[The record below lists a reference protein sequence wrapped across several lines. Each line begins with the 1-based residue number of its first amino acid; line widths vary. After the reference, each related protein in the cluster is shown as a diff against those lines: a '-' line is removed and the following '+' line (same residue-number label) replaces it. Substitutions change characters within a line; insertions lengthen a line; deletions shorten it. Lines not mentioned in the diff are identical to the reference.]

1 MNQTYTFVLGNKR
14 YTKVSK
20 HDMNVL
26 FTKEGKA
33 LYDEAK

>member
-1 MNQTYTFVLGNKR
+1 MTYTFVLGNKR

-20 HDMNVL
+20 HDMNIAIA
-26 FTKEGKA
+26 KEAQA